1 MGLWGLKF
9 MKSAIIGVAVLACAA
24 NMSWAQDV
32 AQPDAAAPP
41 AAEATP
47 AAEAAPAP
55 PAPPVAKSGQ
65 VIDIVLT
72 QVLSSKTAKKG
83 DRFTFKLAAPVSI
96 DGVELIP
103 AGTPGEGEVIDASH
117 AGLAGKAGEIV
128 VAARFLQLGDRRI
141 ALRGMKLGG
150 SGANRTDA
158 VMVASLAVG
167 VVGVL
172 IQGGDV
178 TYPEG
183 YPATAKLNEDVAAPA
198 APQDSAAAG

>member
-1 MGLWGLKF
+1 

-24 NMSWAQDV
+24 SMSWAQDV
-32 AQPDAAAPP
+32 AQPDAAAPVSNAAP
-41 AAEATP
+41 AAESVP
-47 AAEAAPAP
+47 AAP
-55 PAPPVAKSGQ
+55 PVPVAKSGQ
-65 VIDIVLT
+65 IINIVLT

-83 DRFTFKLAAPVSI
+83 DRFTFKLAAPVTV

-150 SGANRTDA
+150 AGTDNTDVVLA
-158 VMVASLAVG
+158 ASFAVG
-167 VVGVL
+167 VVSVL
-172 IQGGDV
+172 IQGGNV

-198 APQDSAAAG
+198 APEPSAAAG